1 MNYKNKLV
9 LEMGIFFIIVFG
21 LFTYI
26 VLNKYMFFCP
36 KTQNKHSFSNICLF
50 FLTNYLLILG
60 DKRKKN
66 EEVFK

>member
-1 MNYKNKLV
+1 
-9 LEMGIFFIIVFG
+9 
-21 LFTYI
+21 
-26 VLNKYMFFCP
+26 MFFCP
-36 KTQNKHSFSNICLF
+36 KTQNKRPFSNICLF